1 MGNYTTFGLT
11 LSMLLR
17 EHSSVLVP
25 IDFSKQSLVAV
36 KYSYQIAAII
46 KAKIIIMHVYKQG
59 SPNHAANLEQLKQEA
74 IKDTGLVVET
84 INLEGDIFQL
94 TDKKAEELKVTLI
107 VAGLDTHV
115 KFRAFFATNQ
125 ASKFIKNAPCPVLT
139 IRSTDPPKMIKNI
152 ILPFD
157 LSPESREKVGIAVQL
172 ANYYKADLR
181 IVSVFPASDTKYENK
196 LLPYLQQVKKFI
208 KEKGVNCTNK
218 SIPGNDVPEAIVDYA
233 NKNDCDMIIQ
243 MNKKDKSL
251 GEMFS
256 GTMSEKMVDI
266 SNIPVIS
273 INPMERAS
281 YSTGIH

>member
-1 MGNYTTFGLT
+1 
-11 LSMLLR
+11 MLLR
-17 EHSSVLVP
+17 ENSSILIP
-25 IDFSKQSLVAV
+25 IDFSKQSLIAV
-36 KYSYQIAAII
+36 KYSFYIGRLTHSKLIL
-46 KAKIIIMHVYKQG
+46 MHVHKHG
-59 SPNHAANLEQLKQEA
+59 SSNHAADLEKLKAEVAQES
-74 IKDTGLVVET
+74 GLKVET
-84 INLEGDIFQL
+84 LNLEGDIYEL
-94 TDKKAEELKVTLI
+94 TDIKAAELDCMLI

-115 KFRAFFATNQ
+115 KFRSFITTTP
-125 ASKFIKNAPCPVLT
+125 ASKFIKNAPCPVIT
-139 IRSTDPPKMIKNI
+139 IRSANNRLECKNI

-181 IVSVFPASDTKYENK
+181 IVSIFPPNDLKYENK

-218 SIPGNDVPEAIVDYA
+218 SIPANDVAEAIIGYA
-233 NKNDCDMIIQ
+233 NKNECDLIIQ

-251 GEMFS
+251 GEIFS

-266 SNIPVIS
+266 SNIPVCS
-273 INPMERAS
+273 INPMKRES